1 MFNIGG
7 GEIIGLAVLGMILV
21 GPERMP
27 SIAAD
32 AARYLNKLKKF
43 AQNATDELKENL
55 GPGYEDLKVTDL
67 NPKKFIKKTIGD
79 AMEQVEE
86 KPAAKVR
93 SGFVM
98 NLVDQITE
106 ALSKVN
112 DPELHKPITE
122 LGMVETITV
131 SDGIAK
137 LKILLTIVGCPM
149 KDRLQSD
156 ITNSLSDLAEIK
168 KVEIEFGVMSEEQR
182 NNVKKI
188 IRGGREKF
196 IPFAQ
201 PDSLT
206 RVLGIASGKGG
217 VGKSSVTVNL
227 AVAAAKRGLKVGILD
242 ADVYG
247 HSVPRL
253 MGILD
258 QRPTAIDQTFIPVEN
273 YGVKVVSMEM
283 FKPERSD
290 PVAYRGPLLHRVLEQ
305 LLSDAYWGDLDLL
318 LLDLPPGTGDIAI
331 SLGQLI
337 PTSEIVVVTT
347 PQIAAAEVAERAGRI
362 AHQMKQPVLG
372 VIENMSDT
380 SCGKCGEVISIF
392 GSGGGEETAKRLS
405 ELVGAD
411 VPLLAKVPFDSQVRE
426 GGDIGDP
433 AVLTNEKIQNAFN
446 QILDKIIIRPRSL
459 VGVRLGVSN

>member
-1 MFNIGG
+1 MNI
-7 GEIIGLAVLGMILV
+7 
-21 GPERMP
+21 
-27 SIAAD
+27 
-32 AARYLNKLKKF
+32 
-43 AQNATDELKENL
+43 
-55 GPGYEDLKVTDL
+55 
-67 NPKKFIKKTIGD
+67 
-79 AMEQVEE
+79 VE
-86 KPAAKVR
+86 
-93 SGFVM
+93 
-98 NLVDQITE
+98 QITA

-112 DPELHKPITE
+112 DPELHKPVTE
-122 LGMVETITV
+122 LGMVESV
-131 SDGIAK
+131 NFKDGVAT

-156 ITNSLSDLAEIK
+156 ITSALSELSEVS
-168 KVEIEFGVMSEEQR
+168 KVEINFGVMSEEQR

-247 HSVPRL
+247 HSIPRL

-331 SLGQLI
+331 SLAQLI

-347 PQIAAAEVAERAGRI
+347 PQVAAAEVAERAGRI

-380 SCGKCGEVISIF
+380 YCIKCGEVISIF
-392 GSGGGEETAKRLS
+392 GSGGGEETARRLS

-411 VPLLAKVPFDSQVRE
+411 VPLLARVPFESQVRE
-426 GGDIGDP
+426 GGDAGNP
-433 AVLTNEKIQNAFN
+433 AVLTNEKMLSVFN
-446 QILDKIIIRPRSL
+446 QILDKVIIRPKSL

>member
-1 MFNIGG
+1 
-7 GEIIGLAVLGMILV
+7 
-21 GPERMP
+21 
-27 SIAAD
+27 
-32 AARYLNKLKKF
+32 
-43 AQNATDELKENL
+43 
-55 GPGYEDLKVTDL
+55 
-67 NPKKFIKKTIGD
+67 
-79 AMEQVEE
+79 
-86 KPAAKVR
+86 
-93 SGFVM
+93 M
-98 NLVDQITE
+98 NVIDQINS

-112 DPELHKPITE
+112 DPELHKPVTE
-122 LGMVETITV
+122 LGMVEAVTFN
-131 SDGIAK
+131 DGLVNLK
-137 LKILLTIVGCPM
+137 LLLTIVGCPM
-149 KDRLQSD
+149 KDRLQADITSALSD
-156 ITNSLSDLAEIK
+156 INDVK
-168 KVEIEFGVMSEEQR
+168 KIEIEFGVMSEEQR

-258 QRPTAIDQTFIPVEN
+258 QRPTAIDQTFIPIEN
-273 YGVKVVSMEM
+273 FGVKVVSMEM

-331 SLGQLI
+331 SLAQLI
-337 PTSEIVVVTT
+337 PSSEIVVVTT
-347 PQIAAAEVAERAGRI
+347 PQVAAAEVAERAGRI

-380 SCGKCGEVISIF
+380 NCGKCGEVISIF
-392 GSGGGEETAKRLS
+392 GTGGGEETARRLS
-405 ELVGAD
+405 ELVGAN
-411 VPLLAKVPFDSQVRE
+411 VPLLAKVPFESQVRE
-426 GGDIGDP
+426 GGDEGNP
-433 AVLTNEKIQNAFN
+433 AALTNEKVLTAFN
-446 QILDKIIIRPRSL
+446 QILDKVIIRPKSL

>member
-1 MFNIGG
+1 MSLI
-7 GEIIGLAVLGMILV
+7 
-21 GPERMP
+21 
-27 SIAAD
+27 
-32 AARYLNKLKKF
+32 
-43 AQNATDELKENL
+43 
-55 GPGYEDLKVTDL
+55 
-67 NPKKFIKKTIGD
+67 
-79 AMEQVEE
+79 
-86 KPAAKVR
+86 
-93 SGFVM
+93 
-98 NLVDQITE
+98 DQITD

-122 LGMVETITV
+122 LGMVETITFNNGV
-131 SDGIAK
+131 AN

-156 ITNSLSDLAEIK
+156 ITNSLKDLSEIS

-247 HSVPRL
+247 HSIPRL

-380 SCGKCGEVISIF
+380 NCAKCGEAISIF
-392 GSGGGEETAKRLS
+392 GSGGGEETARRLS

-411 VPLLAKVPFDSQVRE
+411 VPLLAKVPFDSQLRE
-426 GGDIGDP
+426 GGDAGDP
-433 AVLTNEKIQNAFN
+433 AVLTNERIQNAFN

>member
-1 MFNIGG
+1 MSTNDLIRK
-7 GEIIGLAVLGMILV
+7 ALGNVI
-21 GPERMP
+21 
-27 SIAAD
+27 
-32 AARYLNKLKKF
+32 
-43 AQNATDELKENL
+43 
-55 GPGYEDLKVTDL
+55 
-67 NPKKFIKKTIGD
+67 
-79 AMEQVEE
+79 
-86 KPAAKVR
+86 
-93 SGFVM
+93 
-98 NLVDQITE
+98 
-106 ALSKVN
+106 
-112 DPELHKPITE
+112 DPELHKPLPE
-122 LGMVETITV
+122 LGMVESV
-131 SDGIAK
+131 DFSAGVAK
-137 LKILLTIVGCPM
+137 IGILLTIVGCPM
-149 KDRLQSD
+149 KDRLKAD
-156 ITNSLSDLAEIK
+156 ITKALSK
-168 KVEIEFGVMSEEQR
+168 IEEVKSIEVIFGVMNEEQR
-182 NNVKKI
+182 SNVKKL

-247 HSVPRL
+247 HSIPRL

-258 QRPTAIDQTFIPVEN
+258 KRPTAIDQTFIPVEN

-290 PVAYRGPLLHRVLEQ
+290 PVAYRGPLLHKVLEQ

-337 PTSEIVVVTT
+337 PGSEIIVVTT

-362 AHQMKQPVLG
+362 AHQIKQPVIG
-372 VIENMSDT
+372 VIENMSET
-380 SCGKCGEVISIF
+380 VSATTGEKISIF
-392 GSGGGEETAKRLS
+392 GSGGGEETARRLS

-411 VPLLAKVPFDSQVRE
+411 VPLLAKVPFDTNIRE
-426 GGDIGDP
+426 GGDAGNPI
-433 AVLTNEKIQNAFN
+433 VLSDQKIMDIFDA
-446 QILDKIIIRPRSL
+446 ILDRIIVRPKSL
-459 VGVRLGVSN
+459 VGVRLNVNT